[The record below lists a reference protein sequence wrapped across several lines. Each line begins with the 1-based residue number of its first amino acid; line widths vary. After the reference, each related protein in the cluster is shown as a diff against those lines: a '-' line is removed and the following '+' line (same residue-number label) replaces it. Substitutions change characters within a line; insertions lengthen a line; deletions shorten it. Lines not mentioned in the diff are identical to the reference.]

1 MAAAAYD
8 DATHT
13 VPLSQVATKFAV
25 VVLAAA
31 WKLQHLGTPARPVI
45 SPAFPDESARHVTML
60 DMKRD
65 KESAEEEERR
75 VSRAKRG

>member
-1 MAAAAYD
+1 MAAAY

-31 WKLQHLGTPARPVI
+31 WKLQHLGTAAARPVI
-45 SPAFPDESARHVTML
+45 SLAFPDVRLRAAML
-60 DMKRD
+60 DMKQD

-75 VSRAKRG
+75 VSRAKRGRR